1 MWEGGYTAKSLLCT
15 FKSGNLLV
23 VFYNSIIH
31 GEVNVGSFNMS
42 LHCQPTALVGAI
54 ALALGTTSSVFAN
67 EQKVA
72 KASLDTIV
80 VTATRSAENIEN
92 VPARISI
99 IEPAILEQSSIT
111 SLPELLKNDASINM
125 VQAGGIGQ
133 QSSIFLRGTESD
145 HTLVLRDGV
154 RLNTATSNAASLAFI
169 DTTDIKQ
176 VEVLKGPASVLYGS
190 DAIGGVVQIITQAPK
205 KSGGFV
211 TGEIGEN
218 KTYKSVVGADLAENG
233 IYTQIRGQRLETDGT
248 IVTDIPNTPKASF
261 DQKGFTT
268 KLGIDKAQ
276 YNASIEYSEN
286 QGSSQYDDYGAQ
298 RSHNFENKLFT
309 AKSALKLNDQW
320 ELNARY
326 SKFEDNLVQ
335 NDLTDIYNWVQDEI
349 TGDWNSTYVGS
360 EIDYT
365 LNERQEYDLNAR
377 WKLTPHQNILIGGTI
392 NKSDVNS
399 LSYGTEYNTS
409 LDSNGYYVQHQFN
422 NDKLNTQLGIRLE
435 DNKQFGEHTVGQAA
449 LRYKLTSDT
458 SVYTN
463 IGTAFRAPSAN
474 DLYSSSG
481 NPNLEPEESISYEI
495 GLNQNYSHG
504 FSSEFS
510 LYRNEIENLI
520 TYKAGENQNIKKAIL
535 TGFESAL
542 KWQADQF
549 YTRLSYSYVQPKDD
563 SDNRDL
569 VRRPRHNAT
578 ATVGMTNENYGL
590 GLSLNA
596 KSSSKDWDYKH
607 DNPGYMTADFN
618 AHWNLNPSVKLF
630 TNIQNMGDTKFK
642 TSYQDYGNYYLNG
655 GRLASAGVTFKY

>member
-1 MWEGGYTAKSLLCT
+1 M
-15 FKSGNLLV
+15 
-23 VFYNSIIH
+23 SIP
-31 GEVNVGSFNMS
+31 F
-42 LHCQPTALVGAI
+42 QPA
-54 ALALGTTSSVFAN
+54 ALAGSIAFALGFSSSVHAA

-72 KASLDTIV
+72 QAALDTIV
-80 VTATRSAENIEN
+80 VTATRSEEKIEN

-99 IEPAILEQSSIT
+99 IEPKVVEQSAIT
-111 SLPELLKNDASINM
+111 SFPELLKTDASINM
-125 VQAGGIGQ
+125 VQVGGLGQ

-145 HTLVLRDGV
+145 HTLVMRDGV

-176 VEVLKGPASVLYGS
+176 IEVLKGPASVLYGS
-190 DAIGGVVQIITQAPK
+190 DAIGGVVQIIT
-205 KSGGFV
+205 KSPEKNSAFL

-218 KTYKSVVGADLAENG
+218 KTYKSVIGTDLTENG
-233 IYTQIRGQRLETDGT
+233 IYAQIRGQRLESDGT
-248 IVTDIPNTPKASF
+248 AVTDVPDNQNAGF
-261 DQKGFTT
+261 EQKGFTT
-268 KLGIDKAQ
+268 KFGIDRSRF
-276 YNASIEYSEN
+276 NASIEYSEN
-286 QGSSQYDDYGAQ
+286 QGTSQYDDYGLL
-298 RSHNFENKLFT
+298 RSHDFENKLFSI
-309 AKSALKLNDQW
+309 KGGLHLNEQW

-326 SKFEDNLVQ
+326 SKFEDNLIQ
-335 NDLTDIYNWVQDEI
+335 NDLTDIYDWVQDEI

-392 NKSDVNS
+392 NKSDVQS

-422 NDKLNTQLGIRLE
+422 NDKFNTQLGIRLE

-495 GLNQNYSHG
+495 GLNQNYTHG
-504 FSSEFS
+504 FSFEFS
-510 LYRNEIENLI
+510 LYRNEIDNLI
-520 TYKAGENQNIKKAIL
+520 TYRAGVNQNIKKAIL

-542 KWQADQF
+542 KWQVDQF
-549 YTRLSYSYVQPKDD
+549 YTKLVYSYVQPKDD

-569 VRRPRHNAT
+569 VRRPRHHAT

-655 GRLASAGVTFKY
+655 GRLASAGITFKY